1 MTEVLAV
8 PGPPTRRVLLW
19 DGSFLFSDLMTGS
32 LAIFEMIYSALV
44 ESAVGIRS
52 WEKAILFGGAHA
64 SALQR
69 VH

>member
-1 MTEVLAV
+1 
-8 PGPPTRRVLLW
+8 
-19 DGSFLFSDLMTGS
+19 MTGS
-32 LAIFEMIYSALV
+32 LAILEMIYSALV